1 VIMVLLDTP
10 RITLNKV
17 DDAVNW
23 CKKTTAGTHSLM
35 MYPDLRTLGKIYSQ
49 YTKTQL
55 EDCNE
60 IVLILP
66 YYETPDMVRFALSGA
81 SGNYAINDRY
91 PGIDVSKYERE
102 GSLIII
108 DSIKGYFSSDD
119 LISSRNDDIPKKGL
133 DLPSYLDILLK
144 QAERKRKTGVSVLS
158 DLGSFYHYYHKTNNG
173 NNKLIEYESSLP
185 KSFDGMALKGFCLYH
200 QKDFESRFS
209 QKQQALLQNCHSLN
223 LDLVSTVGGPRNPV
237 T

>member
-1 VIMVLLDTP
+1 MAFLDTS

-17 DDAVNW
+17 DDAIDW
-23 CKKTTAGTHSLM
+23 CKKTLAGTHSLM

-49 YTKTQL
+49 YAKTLL

-66 YYETPDMVRFALSGA
+66 YYETPDMVRLALSGT
-81 SGNYAINDRY
+81 SGNYPINDRY

-108 DSIKGYFSSDD
+108 DSLKGYFLSDD
-119 LISSRNDDIPKKGL
+119 LVSSCSDDIPNGGL
-133 DLPSYLDILLK
+133 DLLSCLDILLK
-144 QAERKRKTGVSVLS
+144 LAEKKRKSGVSVLS
-158 DLGSFYHYYHKTNNG
+158 DLGSFYHYYHDTNDG
-173 NNKLIEYESSLP
+173 NNKLIEYESSLS
-185 KSFDGMALKGFCLYH
+185 KRFDGRALKSFCLYH

-223 LDLVSTVGGPRNPV
+223 MELVSTARGPRNPI